1 MTFSRN
7 CCRSSLI
14 VDWRNAVC
22 WQGSLQTISI
32 ASRHSFS
39 EPDSSYSLAWV
50 PFPFDYMWQIW
61 KTNKINKLPT
71 EQTQRTTTKDNSLCF
86 TTRFVFFFAKESKWS
101 LIYCTKGSFSV
112 EQFCVVC
119 SRGSFVV
126 SIAILG
132 QHFRRDSV
140 YVSAA
145 HSDVSQLCLTAMLQ
159 HSRTETNQHVDF
171 YPLFFWVS
179 SAFIIRNLPPA
190 PWHVDKA
197 IVVEESKYLRYLQ
210 VWWTSVKQ
218 PKGKIRHTTR
228 QQMLIGEF
236 SAAK

>member
-1 MTFSRN
+1 MLYVDKDHCKQLALHLAIPSQSQILHTALLGCHFHLIICDKYGRQIRLIN
-7 CCRSSLI
+7 YRPNKRSEPQLKTT
-14 VDWRNAVC
+14 VC
-22 WQGSLQTISI
+22 V
-32 ASRHSFS
+32 SRHVLS
-39 EPDSSYSLAWV
+39 
-50 PFPFDYMWQIW
+50 
-61 KTNKINKLPT
+61 
-71 EQTQRTTTKDNSLCF
+71 
-86 TTRFVFFFAKESKWS
+86 FFFAKESKWS